1 MTENRTES
9 VTKSRGRKKSVSA
22 SVVLDNNKTE
32 NNFSIETVTTN
43 KIEKINLSDLY
54 TLFKFAHD
62 MCNMTS
68 KEITLSLD
76 NQTKE
81 SLKRKY
87 YSYLDKQNKAKNE
100 LIKRMETM
108 LND

>member
-22 SVVLDNNKTE
+22 SVVLDNNKIE
-32 NNFSIETVTTN
+32 NNFSIETVTKN
-43 KIEKINLSDLY
+43 KIEKISLSDLY
-54 TLFKFAHD
+54 TLFKFAQD

-68 KEITLSLD
+68 KEITFALD

-81 SLKRKY
+81 NLKTKY